1 MNFLYI
7 FLLSIYFTN
16 NKFVIII
23 NNHDNFPLLEMSGIN
38 GIFIMFQIYIFND

>member
-23 NNHDNFPLLEMSGIN
+23 NNHDNFPLLEMSGMSGIN
-38 GIFIMFQIYIFND
+38 GIFIMFQIYL